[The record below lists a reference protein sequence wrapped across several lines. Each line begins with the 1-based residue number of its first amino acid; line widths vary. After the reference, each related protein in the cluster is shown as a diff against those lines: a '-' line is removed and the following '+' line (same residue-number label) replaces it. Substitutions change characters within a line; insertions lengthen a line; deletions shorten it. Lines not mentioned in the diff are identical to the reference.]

1 MKLTQAGIDIGKNV
15 SQIHYIDAASGEIIN
30 RPLKRVALLKY
41 FANRGPFLI
50 GIKACGGSQHLTPL
64 AESDRSRSQID
75 GITVCK
81 GIQYRK

>member
-41 FANRGPFLI
+41 FANRGPFLYK
-50 GIKACGGSQHLTPL
+50 GMWWLPT
-64 AESDRSRSQID
+64 SDPAR
-75 GITVCK
+75 
-81 GIQYRK
+81 